1 MRKPKAPKILDAIA
15 DVVLRY
21 RPKAKSAPAKR
32 RTRRANKAKK
42 AADG

>member
-1 MRKPKAPKILDAIA
+1 MKTPKVLDAIT

-32 RTRRANKAKK
+32 RKRRAAKVRK
-42 AADG
+42 G